1 MKCRFPLKA
10 EQPAC
15 FTSCGAT
22 IQLDN
27 ALDYGCDVFFQG
39 DYGILRARHLT
50 VNQCNTLGL
59 DDGYDSSLHLT
70 NSLLVAVTNWGDI
83 PYSTATNKVV
93 YYATNP
99 GGIFQTVGRGRTI
112 WRTTERSELH
122 SCKHCLMQVV
132 HPEGLEPPTF

>member
-1 MKCRFPLKA
+1 MLYVLRSHDPVGQRPRLRLRC
-10 EQPAC
+10 
-15 FTSCGAT
+15 
-22 IQLDN
+22 
-27 ALDYGCDVFFQG
+27 FFQG

-70 NSLLVAVTNWGDI
+70 NSLLVVVTNWGDI

-99 GGIFQTVGRGRTI
+99 GGIFQTVGAGAHYLANNR
-112 WRTTERSELH
+112 
-122 SCKHCLMQVV
+122 KK
-132 HPEGLEPPTF
+132 